1 VAHNY
6 VSLFSGIGGIDLG
19 LDSAGWQC
27 VAQVEKDAYCRRV
40 LARHW
45 PGVDRHDD
53 VRTFPAWWGK
63 QTRPDVDLV
72 AAGFPCQPFS
82 KFGLMKGVED
92 ERWGW
97 PWTLAAVR
105 HLRPRYVLLENVAG
119 LLRDTEA
126 FSTIL
131 ADLHVVGFDA
141 QWSTVSACS
150 VGAPHARERLFVV
163 AYASGGDEPMQM
175 PVPGGVSQG
184 RSGIGAT
191 GGADGPF
198 SGWLPE
204 PEVGRVANGI
214 PRRLV
219 RRPLEAL
226 GNAVVPRVAELIGR
240 MIIEGEK

>member
-1 VAHNY
+1 
-6 VSLFSGIGGIDLG
+6 
-19 LDSAGWQC
+19 
-27 VAQVEKDAYCRRV
+27 
-40 LARHW
+40 
-45 PGVDRHDD
+45 
-53 VRTFPAWWGK
+53 
-63 QTRPDVDLV
+63 
-72 AAGFPCQPFS
+72 
-82 KFGLMKGVED
+82 
-92 ERWGW
+92 
-97 PWTLAAVR
+97 
-105 HLRPRYVLLENVAG
+105 
-119 LLRDTEA
+119 
-126 FSTIL
+126 
-131 ADLHVVGFDA
+131 
-141 QWSTVSACS
+141 

-184 RSGIGAT
+184 RSGVGAA

-198 SGWLPE
+198 GGWLPE